1 MTSRCRF
8 AHLGL
13 ESLEGRDTPS
23 NFTVTFSAVSHTL
36 AITGDSANNS
46 LTVQGDAGDP
56 TKFQLASSSDTF
68 NHKPGPF
75 NSRSGVKSITI
86 RLLGGDDSVTF
97 MNTVPIDLKG
107 NLSINVGDGVNS
119 VSATD
124 LKVEKNFSI
133 TYGIHASGAADT
145 LTFDKLEVG
154 GATTWLLGD
163 GDNSV
168 TIDDSVFVGKFTLTT
183 GSGNDSV
190 SLDHTAG
197 TSLPTIFVGPVL
209 INQGAGNNSLAT
221 AGFDDANEELICLS
235 TFVVHH
241 GASAVW
247 FHNDSQAIFPFGG
260 SIQWV
265 L

>member
-1 MTSRCRF
+1 MSPRRSCFRPR
-8 AHLGL
+8 L
-13 ESLEGRDTPS
+13 ERLEGRDTPS
-23 NFTVTFSAVSHTL
+23 NFTVSYSGLTHTL
-36 AITGDSANNS
+36 SVTGDSANNS
-46 LTVQGDAGDP
+46 LQVDGVAGNA
-56 TKFQLASSSDTF
+56 TKFALSSPSDTF
-68 NHKPGPF
+68 NHKAGPF
-75 NSRSGVKSITI
+75 TTPTGVRNITI
-86 RLLGGDDSVTF
+86 RTLGGNDSVTF
-97 MNTVPIDLKG
+97 NNAVPIDLKG
-107 NLSINVGDGVNS
+107 NLSITGGDGDTS

-133 TYGIHASGAADT
+133 KGTGAAADT
-145 LTFDKLEVG
+145 LTFNKLEVS
-154 GATTWLLGD
+154 GATTLLLGN

-168 TIDDSVFVGKFTLTT
+168 TIDDSAFVGKFTLTT

-197 TSLPTIFVGPVL
+197 TSAPTIFVGPVL
-209 INQGAGNNSLAT
+209 ISQGTGNNSLAT

-247 FHNDSQAIFPFGG
+247 FHNDSQALFPFGG

-265 L
+265 S